1 MWRGHRLVVRHRS
14 EASDQAEQAPFYHF
28 IPLSEQARYLSIVV
42 TEERCEMGTRHQLAC
57 ASLVALF
64 SILLLV
70 MTNSFM
76 KVQTAKATTVLST
89 VQKSAILR

>member
-1 MWRGHRLVVRHRS
+1 LPLY
-14 EASDQAEQAPFYHF
+14 PF
-28 IPLSEQARYLSIVV
+28 SEQARYHGIVV
-42 TEERCEMGTRHQLAC
+42 TEERCEMDTRHQVAC

-76 KVQTAKATTVLST
+76 KVQTAKATTVLLT
-89 VQKSAILR
+89 MQKPAIQR